1 MLARNVGLCLLILC
15 GVIPLFALGQDDQK
29 NKQDSNQMN
38 KVEFQDYGTHG
49 HLFEIKEVSLIDEI
63 MEKLET
69 AQKEGKLAQLQA
81 EFTKRVKAKVLRP
94 TPVAGIHRAKIAR
107 QWTYDPSFTQSE
119 TIIDDKGRVIVAA
132 GTTVNA
138 LDKLKWGEPL
148 IFIDGDEAEQVAWA
162 TKQPSKIVLT
172 NGVPL
177 ELMDSLKRPV
187 FFDQGG
193 MLCKRFKIEATPALV
208 EQEGKLL
215 RVREVKI

>member
-1 MLARNVGLCLLILC
+1 MLARNVGFCLLILC
-15 GVIPLFALGQDDQK
+15 MVNPLFALGEDNHK
-29 NKQDSNQMN
+29 NKQED
-38 KVEFQDYGTHG
+38 KPEFQDYGTHG

-69 AQKEGKLAQLQA
+69 AQKEGRLAQLQA
-81 EFTKRVKAKVLRP
+81 EFTNRVKAKVLRP
-94 TPVAGIHRAKIAR
+94 TPVSGITKVKTAR
-107 QWTYDPSFTQSE
+107 QWTYDPTFTQSE

-138 LDKLKWGEPL
+138 LDKLNWGEAL
-148 IFIDGDEAEQVAWA
+148 IFIDVDDAEQVAWA
-162 TKQPSKIVLT
+162 TKQPGKIVLT

-208 EQEGKLL
+208 EQEGRLL
-215 RVREVKI
+215 RVREVKV